1 MGSNLPPDKDIKT
14 LTPMFTTVPINKS
27 ISLELLNLIQ
37 SVNDY
42 VANLISCNRVKN
54 RLNGVKTRS
63 PDTIF
68 SNFLY
73 GTQNFP

>member
-1 MGSNLPPDKDIKT
+1 MGFNLPPDSDIQT

-42 VANLISCNRVKN
+42 VANFISCNRAKN
-54 RLNGVKTRS
+54 RLNRVKSRS
-63 PDTIF
+63 SDTIF

-73 GTQNFP
+73 GTQNFQ